1 MHQAYPLTVVPP
13 RDRFEYFSSVIDD
26 LFCPMRC
33 EPHGDPDA
41 FSARLEKAELGS
53 VGLARVST
61 TPVTVTRRLVD
72 VARIPEPP
80 YLVKFQLKGE
90 CRWSQRGR
98 EVHLRPGDFVIVS
111 TAEPYRLE
119 FIGAYDMPVLTV
131 PQQVMH
137 ELTPDPERFLGWR
150 MPAEDASC
158 GLLSSFVANLVPR
171 LARLPKPM
179 AERAEANLLDL
190 LGGVLNARGGTAV
203 VARTKEQQVSR
214 IKRFVGRALRER
226 NLGPEMVASAFGV
239 STRYVHKLFAGEELT
254 LNRYIRAERLE
265 ACRRMLADPAFAD
278 MSITEIAM
286 YWGFYDL
293 PHMSRCFRESFHV
306 APKEYRRQPC

>member
-1 MHQAYPLTVVPP
+1 MHQAYPLTVVPA
-13 RDRFEYFSSVIDD
+13 RERFEYFSSVIEE

-33 EPHGDPDA
+33 EPHGDRDG
-41 FSARLEKAELGS
+41 FSARLENADLGN

-61 TPVTVTRRLVD
+61 TPVTVTRRFVD
-72 VARIPEPP
+72 VAGIAEPP
-80 YLVKFQLKGE
+80 YLVKFQLRGE

-98 EVHLRPGDFVIVS
+98 EVHLRPGDFVIAS

-119 FIGAYDMPVLTV
+119 FIGPYDMPVLTV
-131 PQQVMH
+131 PRNVMR
-137 ELTPDPERFLGWR
+137 ELTSDPERFLGWR

-179 AERAEANLLDL
+179 AEKAESNLLDL
-190 LGGVLNARGGTAV
+190 LGGVLNAHGAAA
-203 VARTKEQQVSR
+203 VARTREQQVGQ
-214 IKRFVGRALRER
+214 IKRFVGRSLRER
-226 NLGPEMVASAFGV
+226 NLGPDMVARAFGV

-265 ACRRMLADPAFAD
+265 ACRRMLADPAHAD
-278 MSITEIAM
+278 LSITEIALH
-286 YWGFYDL
+286 WGFYDL
-293 PHMSRCFRESFHV
+293 PHMSRCFRESFGV
-306 APKEYRRQPC
+306 APKEYRRQPA

>member
-13 RDRFEYFSSVIDD
+13 RDRFEYFSSVVDEV
-26 LFCPMRC
+26 FCPMRC
-33 EPHGDPDA
+33 EPHGGNED
-41 FSARLEKAELGS
+41 FFARLENTELGN

-61 TPVTVTRRLVD
+61 APVTVTRRFAD
-72 VARIPEPP
+72 VARIPDPP

-98 EVHLRPGDFVIVS
+98 EVHLRPGDFVIAS

-131 PQQVMH
+131 PRQVMH
-137 ELTPDPERFLGWR
+137 SLTSDPERFLGWR
-150 MPAEDASC
+150 MPAEDVSC

-171 LARLPKPM
+171 LARLPASM
-179 AERAEANLLDL
+179 AECAESNLLDL
-190 LGGVLNARGGTAV
+190 LGGVLNAHGAAPV
-203 VARTKEQQVSR
+203 PRTPEEQAGQ
-214 IKRFVGRALRER
+214 IKRFVGRLLRER
-226 NLGPEMVASAFGV
+226 NLGPEMVARAFGV
-239 STRYVHKLFAGEELT
+239 STRYVHKLFAHEELT

-265 ACRRMLADPAFAD
+265 ACRRMLADPECAD
-278 MSITEIAM
+278 MSITEIALH
-286 YWGFYDL
+286 WGFYDL
-293 PHMSRCFRESFHV
+293 PHMSRCFRESFGV